1 VYALQQS
8 CHAARERVIYQ
19 RITFT
24 IFGVRQRRSTNLTE
38 ILKHTRSICS
48 TCGEIVPS
56 TYEVRDNEQVFYTR
70 RCPTHGVVDTDLGY
84 HAAYYR
90 KSFAVEKVMIARYG
104 DGGDTDIS
112 QGLSPFPLRKSA
124 GLAILEVTERCNLT
138 CPMCYAFSSPSERD
152 YSLEEIETRLDQ
164 LIAVEGK
171 GISLQISGGE
181 PSVRKDLDV
190 IAAMVKRKGFGQLEM
205 VSNGI
210 RLAREPEFA
219 QKLVDWGFTSVYLQ
233 FDSTRPE
240 DIVKLRAEDLWD
252 VRVKAI
258 AALERVHLP
267 STLAV
272 SLYDGLNTDQIQQIV
287 HFAWQHPD
295 TVCAIAFQAATP
307 FGRFQVD
314 NKVKQGEQ
322 KAPRKLRMP
331 EILKLI
337 EEQTGLSQ
345 DLFFPVGE
353 GSPLCN
359 TFSLLKYTKDG
370 YKPIAPNF
378 TLKEFMEVVGPRP
391 NMTLRMLTRGRAAIL
406 PQLVTNIGG
415 SLKLMKTLWPHI
427 GTDPSFWTSRKTL
440 TLFVKPF
447 MDESDIDMSRIE
459 RCCFH
464 NASPRGVMSFCALNA
479 KMRPAQPHAQESAFV
494 PLPTRRSRQHLVS

>member
-1 VYALQQS
+1 MA
-8 CHAARERVIYQ
+8 
-19 RITFT
+19 
-24 IFGVRQRRSTNLTE
+24 E
-38 ILKHTRSICS
+38 ILKETRSLCS
-48 TCGEIVPS
+48 TCGETIPAR
-56 TYEVRDNEQVFYTR
+56 YEVRDNEQVFFTR
-70 RCPTHGVVDTDLGY
+70 NCPTHGTVDTDLGY
-84 HAAYYR
+84 HANFYR
-90 KSFAVEKVMIARYG
+90 KSFDVEKLMIARYG
-104 DGGDTDIS
+104 DGGNTDIS
-112 QGLSPFPLRKSA
+112 RGLSPFPLRKPA

-138 CPMCYAFSSPSERD
+138 CPMCYAYSSPSERD
-152 YSLEEIETRLDQ
+152 YSLEEIEMRLDQ

-181 PSVRKDLDV
+181 PSVRKDLDK
-190 IAAMVKRKGFGQLEM
+190 IAALVKKKGFGQLEM

-210 RLAREPEFA
+210 RLAREPDFA
-219 QKLVDWGFTSVYLQ
+219 EKLVEWGFTSVYLQ

-240 DIVKLRAEDLWD
+240 DIQKLRGEDLWD

-258 AALERVHLP
+258 AALERVKLP

-272 SLYDGLNTDQIQQIV
+272 SLYDGLNSDQIRQVIN
-287 HFAWQHPD
+287 FAWEHPN

-307 FGRFQVD
+307 FGRFEVGKGSNGD
-314 NKVKQGEQ
+314 EHGSAEPP
-322 KAPRKLRMP
+322 APPRKLRMP

-337 EEQTGLSQ
+337 EEQAGVSQ

-378 TLKEFMEVVGPRP
+378 TLKDFMDVMGPRP
-391 NMTLRMLTRGRAAIL
+391 NMTLRMLTRGRAAVL
-406 PQLVTNIGG
+406 PQIVSNIGG

-479 KMRPAQPHAQESAFV
+479 KMRPAQPHAEEKAFI
-494 PLPTRRSRQHLVS
+494 PLPTRRPKQQ

>member
-1 VYALQQS
+1 
-8 CHAARERVIYQ
+8 
-19 RITFT
+19 
-24 IFGVRQRRSTNLTE
+24 LTE
-38 ILKHTRSICS
+38 TLKQTRSICS
-48 TCGEIVPS
+48 ICGEIVPAQ
-56 TYEVRDNEQVFYTR
+56 YEVRDNEQVFFTR
-70 RCPTHGVVDTDLGY
+70 NCPSHGVVDTDLGF

-90 KSFAVEKVMIARYG
+90 KSFNVEKIMIERYG

-112 QGLSPFPLRKSA
+112 KGLSPFPLRKPA

-138 CPMCYAFSSPSERD
+138 CPMCYAYSSPSERD

-181 PSVRKDLDV
+181 PSVRKDLDT
-190 IAAMVKRKGFGQLEM
+190 IAAMVKRKGFGHLEM

-219 QKLVDWGFTSVYLQ
+219 EKLVAWGFTSVYLQ
-233 FDSTRPE
+233 FDSTRPA
-240 DIVKLRAEDLWD
+240 DTFKLRGEDLWD
-252 VRVKAI
+252 VRVKAV
-258 AALERVHLP
+258 AALERVKLP

-272 SLYDGLNTDQIQQIV
+272 PLYDGLNTDQIQQVI

-307 FGRFQVD
+307 FGRFDV
-314 NKVKQGEQ
+314 NKNGQADEEQ
-322 KAPRKLRMP
+322 PSAPRKLRMP

-337 EEQTGLSQ
+337 EKQTGISE

-378 TLKEFMEVVGPRP
+378 SLKEFMDVMGPRP

-406 PQLVTNIGG
+406 PQIVTNIGG

-479 KMRPAQPHAQESAFV
+479 RMRPAQPHAEEKAFI
-494 PLPTRRSRQHLVS
+494 PLPTRRASPLYKNLATFVEDGM

>member
-1 VYALQQS
+1 
-8 CHAARERVIYQ
+8 
-19 RITFT
+19 
-24 IFGVRQRRSTNLTE
+24 
-38 ILKHTRSICS
+38 
-48 TCGEIVPS
+48 
-56 TYEVRDNEQVFYTR
+56 
-70 RCPTHGVVDTDLGY
+70 
-84 HAAYYR
+84 
-90 KSFAVEKVMIARYG
+90 
-104 DGGDTDIS
+104 
-112 QGLSPFPLRKSA
+112 
-124 GLAILEVTERCNLT
+124 
-138 CPMCYAFSSPSERD
+138 MCYAYSSPGERD

-164 LIAVEGK
+164 LISVEGK

-181 PSVRKDLDV
+181 PSVRKDLDK

-210 RLAREPEFA
+210 RLAREPDFA
-219 QKLVDWGFTSVYLQ
+219 EKLVEWGFTSVYLQ
-233 FDSTRPE
+233 FDSTRPQ
-240 DIVKLRAEDLWD
+240 DIIKLRGEDLWD
-252 VRVKAI
+252 VREKAT
-258 AALERVHLP
+258 AALERVKLP

-272 SLYDGLNTDQIQQIV
+272 SLYDGLNSDQIAQVI

-295 TVCAIAFQAATP
+295 TVCAIALQAATP
-307 FGRFQVD
+307 FGRFEVESTNGSNGHSEKRQ
-314 NKVKQGEQ
+314 
-322 KAPRKLRMP
+322 PRKLRMP

-337 EEQTGLSQ
+337 EEQTGFSE

-359 TFSLLKYTKDG
+359 TFTLLKYTKDG

-378 TLKEFMEVVGPRP
+378 TLQDFMEVMGPRP
-391 NMTLRMLTRGRAAIL
+391 NMTLRMLTRGRAAVL
-406 PQLVTNIGG
+406 PQIVSNIGG

-479 KMRPAQPHAQESAFV
+479 KMRPAQPHAHESAFV
-494 PLPTRRSRQHLVS
+494 PLPTRRAKQQQAVAH

>member
-1 VYALQQS
+1 LS
-8 CHAARERVIYQ
+8 
-19 RITFT
+19 
-24 IFGVRQRRSTNLTE
+24 E

-48 TCGEIVPS
+48 TCGEIVPA
-56 TYEVRDNEQVFYTR
+56 TYEVRDQEQVFFSR
-70 RCPTHGVVDTDLGY
+70 RCPTHGSVDTDLGY
-84 HAAYYR
+84 HAAFYR
-90 KSFAVEKVMIARYG
+90 KSFDVERMMIERYG
-104 DGGDTDIS
+104 DGGTTDIS
-112 QGLSPFPLRKSA
+112 RGLSPFPLRKLA

-138 CPMCYAFSSPSERD
+138 CPMCYAYSSPSERD

-164 LIAVEGK
+164 LIAIEGK

-181 PSVRKDLDV
+181 PSVRKDLDK
-190 IAAMVKRKGFGQLEM
+190 IAALVKGKGFGHLEM

-210 RLAREPEFA
+210 RLAREPDFA
-219 QKLVDWGFTSVYLQ
+219 EKLVQWGFTSVYLQ
-233 FDSTRPE
+233 FDSTRPQ
-240 DIVKLRAEDLWD
+240 DIEKLRGEDLWD

-258 AALERVHLP
+258 AALERVKLP
-267 STLAV
+267 STLAM
-272 SLYDGLNTDQIQQIV
+272 SLYDGLNTDQVQQVID
-287 HFAWQHPD
+287 FAWHHPG

-307 FGRFQVD
+307 FGRFEIKNEHAHASGNGD
-314 NKVKQGEQ
+314 AAPSN
-322 KAPRKLRMP
+322 PRKLRMP
-331 EILKLI
+331 EILQLI
-337 EEQTGLSQ
+337 EEQAGISQ
-345 DLFFPVGE
+345 ELFFPVGE

-359 TFSLLKYTKDG
+359 TFTLLKYTREG

-378 TLKEFMEVVGPRP
+378 TLKEFMEVMGPRP
-391 NMTLRMLTRGRAAIL
+391 NMTLRMLTRGRAAVL
-406 PQLVTNIGG
+406 PQIVTNIGG

-494 PLPTRRSRQHLVS
+494 PLPTRRVKERVAPGR

>member
-1 VYALQQS
+1 M
-8 CHAARERVIYQ
+8 
-19 RITFT
+19 
-24 IFGVRQRRSTNLTE
+24 TE
-38 ILKHTRSICS
+38 IMKQTRSICS
-48 TCGEIVPS
+48 ICGEIVPAS
-56 TYEVRDNEQVFYTR
+56 YEVREQEQVFFTR
-70 RCPTHGVVDTDLGY
+70 TCPTHGVVDTDLGY
-84 HAAYYR
+84 HADFYR
-90 KSFAVEKVMIARYG
+90 KSFQVEKLMIARYG
-104 DGGDTDIS
+104 DGGNTDIS
-112 QGLSPFPLRKSA
+112 QGLSPFPLRKPA
-124 GLAILEVTERCNLT
+124 GLAIIEVTERCNLT
-138 CPMCYAFSSPSERD
+138 CPMCYAYSSPSERD
-152 YSLEEIETRLDQ
+152 YSLEEIEMRLDQ

-181 PSVRKDLDV
+181 PSVRKDLDQ

-219 QKLVDWGFTSVYLQ
+219 QKLVEWGFTSVYLQ

-240 DIVKLRAEDLWD
+240 DIVKLRNEDLWD

-258 AALERVHLP
+258 AALERAHLP

-272 SLYDGLNTDQIQQIV
+272 SLYDGLNTDQIQQVI

-314 NKVKQGEQ
+314 NTDGAEGEQ
-322 KAPRKLRMP
+322 KPLRKLRMP

-337 EEQTGLSQ
+337 EEQAGVSQ

-359 TFSLLKYTKDG
+359 TFSLLKHTKDG

-494 PLPTRRSRQHLVS
+494 PLPTRRAKQVQPVNG

>member
-1 VYALQQS
+1 MAK
-8 CHAARERVIYQ
+8 
-19 RITFT
+19 
-24 IFGVRQRRSTNLTE
+24 

-48 TCGEIVPS
+48 TCGEIVPA
-56 TYEVRDNEQVFYTR
+56 TYEVRDNEQVFFSR
-70 RCPTHGVVDTDLGY
+70 NCPAHGVVDTDLGF

-90 KSFAVEKVMIARYG
+90 KSFQVEQLMLERYG
-104 DGGDTDIS
+104 DGGETDLS
-112 QGLSPFPLRKSA
+112 QGLSPFPLRKPA

-138 CPMCYAFSSPSERD
+138 CPMCYAYSSPAERD

-181 PSVRKDLDV
+181 PSVRKDLDT

-210 RLAREPEFA
+210 RLAREPDFA
-219 QKLVDWGFTSVYLQ
+219 EKLVAWGFTSVYLQ
-233 FDSTRPE
+233 FDSTRPA
-240 DIVKLRAEDLWD
+240 DIIKLRGEDLWD
-252 VRVKAI
+252 VREKAI
-258 AALERVHLP
+258 AALERVKLP

-272 SLYDGLNTDQIQQIV
+272 ALYDGLNSDQVQQVID
-287 HFAWQHPD
+287 FAWQHPA

-307 FGRFQVD
+307 FGRFEVNNED
-314 NKVKQGEQ
+314 SSPNVHNNGHTSTEEPRL
-322 KAPRKLRMP
+322 PRKLRMP

-337 EEQTGLSQ
+337 EDQAGVPQ

-359 TFSLLKYTKDG
+359 SFTLLKYTRDG

-378 TLKEFMEVVGPRP
+378 TLQEFMEVMGPRP

-406 PQLVTNIGG
+406 PQIVSNIGG

-479 KMRPAQPHAQESAFV
+479 RMRPAQPHASESAFV
-494 PLPTRRSRQHLVS
+494 PLPTRRSKQQAVPAR

>member
-1 VYALQQS
+1 M
-8 CHAARERVIYQ
+8 
-19 RITFT
+19 
-24 IFGVRQRRSTNLTE
+24 TE
-38 ILKHTRSICS
+38 IMKQTRSICS
-48 TCGEIVPS
+48 ICGEIVPAS
-56 TYEVRDNEQVFYTR
+56 YEVREHEQVFFTR
-70 RCPTHGVVDTDLGY
+70 TCPTHGVVDTDLGY
-84 HAAYYR
+84 HADFYR
-90 KSFAVEKVMIARYG
+90 KSFEVEKLMIARYG
-104 DGGDTDIS
+104 DGGNTDIS
-112 QGLSPFPLRKSA
+112 QGLSPFPLRKPA
-124 GLAILEVTERCNLT
+124 GLAIIEVTERCNLT
-138 CPMCYAFSSPSERD
+138 CPMCYAYSSPSERD
-152 YSLEEIETRLDQ
+152 YSLEEIEMRLDQ

-181 PSVRKDLDV
+181 PSVRKDLDQ

-219 QKLVDWGFTSVYLQ
+219 QKLVEWGFTSVYLQ

-240 DIVKLRAEDLWD
+240 DIVKLRNEDLWD

-258 AALERVHLP
+258 AALERAHLP

-272 SLYDGLNTDQIQQIV
+272 SLYDGLNTDQIQQVI

-307 FGRFQVD
+307 FGRFEVD
-314 NKVKQGEQ
+314 NQDGEEGEQ
-322 KAPRKLRMP
+322 KPLRKLRMP

-337 EEQTGLSQ
+337 EEQAGVSQ

-359 TFSLLKYTKDG
+359 TFSLLKHTKDG

-494 PLPTRRSRQHLVS
+494 PLPTRRVKQVQSVNS

>member
-1 VYALQQS
+1 MA
-8 CHAARERVIYQ
+8 
-19 RITFT
+19 
-24 IFGVRQRRSTNLTE
+24 E
-38 ILKHTRSICS
+38 ILKQTRSICS
-48 TCGEIVPS
+48 ACGEIVPAM
-56 TYEVRDNEQVFYTR
+56 YEVRENEQVFFTR
-70 RCPTHGVVDTDLGY
+70 TCPTHGVVDTDLGY

-90 KSFAVEKVMIARYG
+90 KSFNVEKLMIERYG

-112 QGLSPFPLRKSA
+112 KGLSPFPLRKPA

-138 CPMCYAFSSPSERD
+138 CPMCYAYSSPSERD
-152 YSLEEIETRLDQ
+152 YSLEEIEMRLDQ

-181 PSVRKDLDV
+181 PSVRKDLDK

-210 RLAREPEFA
+210 RLAREPDFA
-219 QKLVDWGFTSVYLQ
+219 EKMVEWGFTSVYLQ

-240 DIVKLRAEDLWD
+240 DIIKLRGEDLWD

-258 AALERVHLP
+258 AALERVKLP

-272 SLYDGLNTDQIQQIV
+272 SLYDGLNSDQIQQVI
-287 HFAWQHPD
+287 HFAWQHPG

-307 FGRFQVD
+307 FGRFE
-314 NKVKQGEQ
+314 VKNDGNSASNGNGNGHSTTEEPR
-322 KAPRKLRMP
+322 APRKLRMP

-337 EEQTGLSQ
+337 EEQTGVPE

-359 TFSLLKYTKDG
+359 TFTLLKYTKEG

-378 TLKEFMEVVGPRP
+378 TLKEFMDVMGPRP
-391 NMTLRMLTRGRAAIL
+391 NMTLRMLTRGRSAVL
-406 PQLVTNIGG
+406 PQIVSNIGG

-479 KMRPAQPHAQESAFV
+479 KMRPAQPHANESAFV
-494 PLPTRRSRQHLVS
+494 PLPTRRSKQQVVPAH

>member
-1 VYALQQS
+1 MA
-8 CHAARERVIYQ
+8 
-19 RITFT
+19 
-24 IFGVRQRRSTNLTE
+24 E
-38 ILKHTRSICS
+38 ILKETRSLCS
-48 TCGEIVPS
+48 TCGETIPAR
-56 TYEVRDNEQVFYTR
+56 YEVRDNEQVFFTR
-70 RCPTHGVVDTDLGY
+70 HCPTHGTVNTDLGY
-84 HAAYYR
+84 HANFYR
-90 KSFAVEKVMIARYG
+90 KSFEVEKLMIARYG
-104 DGGDTDIS
+104 DGGNTDIS
-112 QGLSPFPLRKSA
+112 RGLSPFPLRKPA

-138 CPMCYAFSSPSERD
+138 CPMCYAYSSPSERD
-152 YSLEEIETRLDQ
+152 YSLEEIEMRLDQ

-181 PSVRKDLDV
+181 PSVRKDLDK
-190 IAAMVKRKGFGQLEM
+190 IAALVKKKGFGQLEM

-210 RLAREPEFA
+210 RLAREPDFA
-219 QKLVDWGFTSVYLQ
+219 EKLVEWGFTSVYLQ

-240 DIVKLRAEDLWD
+240 DIQKLRGEDLWD

-258 AALERVHLP
+258 AALERVKLP

-272 SLYDGLNTDQIQQIV
+272 SLYDGLNSDQIQQVIN
-287 HFAWQHPD
+287 FAWEHPN

-307 FGRFQVD
+307 FGRFEVGKNGND
-314 NKVKQGEQ
+314 NGNGSGEPP
-322 KAPRKLRMP
+322 APPRKLRMP

-337 EEQTGLSQ
+337 EEQAGVPQ

-378 TLKEFMEVVGPRP
+378 TLKDFMDVMGPRP
-391 NMTLRMLTRGRAAIL
+391 NMTLRMLTRGRAAVL
-406 PQLVTNIGG
+406 PQIVSNIGG

-479 KMRPAQPHAQESAFV
+479 KMRPAQPHAEEKAFI
-494 PLPTRRSRQHLVS
+494 PLPTRRPKQQEVATH

>member
-1 VYALQQS
+1 M
-8 CHAARERVIYQ
+8 
-19 RITFT
+19 
-24 IFGVRQRRSTNLTE
+24 TE
-38 ILKHTRSICS
+38 ILKQTRSICS
-48 TCGEIVPS
+48 TCGEIVPA
-56 TYEVRDNEQVFYTR
+56 TYEVRDNQQVFFTR
-70 RCPTHGVVDTDLGY
+70 ACPSHGIADTNLGY
-84 HAAYYR
+84 HAAFYR
-90 KSFAVEKVMIARYG
+90 KSFEVEKIMIQRYG

-112 QGLSPFPLRKSA
+112 KGLSPFPLRKPA

-138 CPMCYAFSSPSERD
+138 CPMCYAYSSPSERD
-152 YSLEEIETRLDQ
+152 YSLEEIEMRLDQ

-181 PSVRKDLDV
+181 PSVRKDLDK
-190 IAAMVKRKGFGQLEM
+190 IAAMVKSKGFGHLEI

-219 QKLVDWGFTSVYLQ
+219 EKLVSWGFTSVYLQ
-233 FDSTRPE
+233 FDSTRPA
-240 DIVKLRAEDLWD
+240 DIIKLRAEDLWD

-258 AALERVHLP
+258 AALERVKLP

-272 SLYDGLNTDQIQQIV
+272 SLYDGLNTDQVQQVID
-287 HFAWQHPD
+287 FAWQHPD

-307 FGRFQVD
+307 FGRFEVNNDHHERNVGTQFIAPTA
-314 NKVKQGEQ
+314 QPA
-322 KAPRKLRMP
+322 APRKLRMP
-331 EILKLI
+331 EILQLI
-337 EEQTGLSQ
+337 EQQTGVSQ

-359 TFSLLKYTKDG
+359 TFTLLKYTREG

-378 TLKEFMEVVGPRP
+378 TLKEFMEVIGPRP
-391 NMTLRMLTRGRAAIL
+391 NMTLRMLTRGRAAVL
-406 PQLVTNIGG
+406 PQIVTNLGG

-447 MDESDIDMSRIE
+447 MDESDIDMSRVE

-479 KMRPAQPHAQESAFV
+479 KMRPAQPHADEKAFI
-494 PLPTRRSRQHLVS
+494 PLPTRRPKQQTAATN

>member
-1 VYALQQS
+1 LP
-8 CHAARERVIYQ
+8 
-19 RITFT
+19 
-24 IFGVRQRRSTNLTE
+24 E
-38 ILKHTRSICS
+38 ILKNTRSICS
-48 TCGEIVPS
+48 TCGEIVPA
-56 TYEVRDNEQVFYTR
+56 TYEVREHEQVFFSR
-70 RCPTHGVVDTDLGY
+70 NCPTHGVVDTDLGF
-84 HAAYYR
+84 HAAFYR
-90 KSFAVEKVMIARYG
+90 KSFDVERVMIARYG
-104 DGGDTDIS
+104 DGDDTDIS
-112 QGLSPFPLRKSA
+112 RGLSPFPLRKPA

-138 CPMCYAFSSPSERD
+138 CPMCYAYSSPSERD
-152 YSLEEIETRLDQ
+152 YTLEEIEMRLDQ
-164 LIAVEGK
+164 LIAIEGK

-181 PSVRKDLDV
+181 PSVRRDLDV

-210 RLAREPEFA
+210 RLAREPDFA
-219 QKLVDWGFTSVYLQ
+219 EKLVKWGFTSVYLQ
-233 FDSTRPE
+233 FDSTRPA
-240 DIVKLRAEDLWD
+240 DIEKLRGEDLWD

-258 AALERVHLP
+258 AALERIKLP

-272 SLYDGLNTDQIQQIV
+272 SLYDGLNTDQIQQV
-287 HFAWQHPD
+287 VRFAWQHPD

-307 FGRFQVD
+307 FGRFEVNNRNEDTSD
-314 NKVKQGEQ
+314 NDHTDGETR
-322 KAPRKLRMP
+322 APRKLRMP
-331 EILKLI
+331 DILKLI
-337 EEQTGLSQ
+337 EEQTGVSQ

-359 TFSLLKYTKDG
+359 TFTLLKYTKEG

-378 TLKEFMEVVGPRP
+378 TLREFMEVMGPRP

-406 PQLVTNIGG
+406 PQIVTNIGG

-479 KMRPAQPHAQESAFV
+479 KMRPSQPRAHESAFV
-494 PLPTRRSRQHLVS
+494 PLPARRVKETV

>member
-1 VYALQQS
+1 
-8 CHAARERVIYQ
+8 
-19 RITFT
+19 
-24 IFGVRQRRSTNLTE
+24 
-38 ILKHTRSICS
+38 
-48 TCGEIVPS
+48 
-56 TYEVRDNEQVFYTR
+56 
-70 RCPTHGVVDTDLGY
+70 VDTDLGY

-90 KSFAVEKVMIARYG
+90 KSFNVEKLMIERYG
-104 DGGDTDIS
+104 DGGSTDIS
-112 QGLSPFPLRKSA
+112 KGLSPFHLRKPA

-138 CPMCYAFSSPSERD
+138 CPMCYAYSSPSERD

-181 PSVRKDLDV
+181 PSVRKDLDK
-190 IAAMVKRKGFGQLEM
+190 IAAMVKQKGFGQLEM

-210 RLAREPEFA
+210 RLAREPDFA
-219 QKLVDWGFTSVYLQ
+219 EKLVAWGFTSVYLQ
-233 FDSTRPE
+233 FDSTRPA
-240 DIVKLRAEDLWD
+240 DILKLRGEELWD
-252 VRVKAI
+252 VRVKAT
-258 AALERVHLP
+258 AALERVKLP

-272 SLYDGLNTDQIQQIV
+272 SLYDGLNSDQIQQVID
-287 HFAWQHPD
+287 FAWQHPG

-307 FGRFQVD
+307 FGRFEVNNGSNGD
-314 NKVKQGEQ
+314 GHP
-322 KAPRKLRMP
+322 APRKLRMP
-331 EILKLI
+331 EILQLI
-337 EEQTGLSQ
+337 EEQTGISQ

-359 TFSLLKYTKDG
+359 TFTLLKYTREG
-370 YKPIAPNF
+370 YKAIAPNF
-378 TLKEFMEVVGPRP
+378 TLQEFMEVMGPRP
-391 NMTLRMLTRGRAAIL
+391 NMTLRMLTRGRAAVL
-406 PQLVTNIGG
+406 PQIVSNIGG

-479 KMRPAQPHAQESAFV
+479 RMRPAQPHASESAFV
-494 PLPTRRSRQHLVS
+494 PLPTRRSKQQVV

>member
-1 VYALQQS
+1 
-8 CHAARERVIYQ
+8 
-19 RITFT
+19 
-24 IFGVRQRRSTNLTE
+24 LTE
-38 ILKHTRSICS
+38 ILKQTRSICS
-48 TCGEIVPS
+48 ACGEIVPAN
-56 TYEVRDNEQVFYTR
+56 YEVRDNEQVFFSRT
-70 RCPTHGVVDTDLGY
+70 CPMHGVVDTDLGY

-90 KSFAVEKVMIARYG
+90 KSFNVEKLMIERYG
-104 DGGDTDIS
+104 DGGNTDIS
-112 QGLSPFPLRKSA
+112 KGLSPFPLRKPA

-138 CPMCYAFSSPSERD
+138 CPMCYAYSSPSERD

-181 PSVRKDLDV
+181 PSVRKDLDK
-190 IAAMVKRKGFGQLEM
+190 IAAMVKQKGFGQLEM

-210 RLAREPEFA
+210 RLAREPDFA
-219 QKLVDWGFTSVYLQ
+219 EKLVAWGFTSVYLQ
-233 FDSTRPE
+233 FDSTRPA
-240 DIVKLRAEDLWD
+240 DILKLRGEELWD
-252 VRVKAI
+252 VRVKAT
-258 AALERVHLP
+258 AALERVKLP

-272 SLYDGLNTDQIQQIV
+272 SLYDGLNSDQIQQVID
-287 HFAWQHPD
+287 FAWQHPG

-307 FGRFQVD
+307 FGRFEVNNGSNGD
-314 NKVKQGEQ
+314 GHP
-322 KAPRKLRMP
+322 APRKLRMP
-331 EILKLI
+331 EILQLI
-337 EEQTGLSQ
+337 EEQTGISQ

-359 TFSLLKYTKDG
+359 TFTLLKYTREG

-378 TLKEFMEVVGPRP
+378 TLQEFMEVMGPHP
-391 NMTLRMLTRGRAAIL
+391 NMTLRMLTRGRAAVL
-406 PQLVTNIGG
+406 PQIVSNIGG

-479 KMRPAQPHAQESAFV
+479 RMRPAQPHASESAFV
-494 PLPTRRSRQHLVS
+494 PLPTRRSKQQVV

>member
-1 VYALQQS
+1 LP
-8 CHAARERVIYQ
+8 
-19 RITFT
+19 
-24 IFGVRQRRSTNLTE
+24 E

-48 TCGEIVPS
+48 TCGDIVPA
-56 TYEVRDNEQVFYTR
+56 TYEVRDNEQVFFSR
-70 RCPTHGVVDTDLGY
+70 RCPTHGAVDTDLGY
-84 HAAYYR
+84 YAAFYR
-90 KSFAVEKVMIARYG
+90 KSFDVEKLMIARYG
-104 DGGDTDIS
+104 DGGETDIS
-112 QGLSPFPLRKSA
+112 QGLSPFPLRKPA

-138 CPMCYAFSSPSERD
+138 CPMCYAYSSPSERD
-152 YSLEEIETRLDQ
+152 YTLEEIEMRLDQ
-164 LIAVEGK
+164 LIAIEGK
-171 GISLQISGGE
+171 GISLQLSGGE

-210 RLAREPEFA
+210 RLAREPDFA
-219 QKLVDWGFTSVYLQ
+219 EKLVTWGFTSVYLQ
-233 FDSTRPE
+233 FDSTRPQ
-240 DIVKLRAEDLWD
+240 DIEKLRGEDLWD

-258 AALERVHLP
+258 AALERVKLP

-272 SLYDGLNTDQIQQIV
+272 SLYDGLNSDQIQQVV

-307 FGRFQVD
+307 FGRFEVD
-314 NKVKQGEQ
+314 NGNGGAGDNTQASGETR
-322 KAPRKLRMP
+322 APRKLRMP

-337 EEQTGLSQ
+337 EEQTGVSQ

-359 TFSLLKYTKDG
+359 TFTLLKYTKEG

-378 TLKEFMEVVGPRP
+378 TLKEFMDVMGPRP
-391 NMTLRMLTRGRAAIL
+391 NMTLRMLTRGRAAVL
-406 PQLVTNIGG
+406 PQIVTNVGG
-415 SLKLMKTLWPHI
+415 SLKLLKTLWPHI

-447 MDESDIDMSRIE
+447 MDESDIDMSRVE

-479 KMRPAQPHAQESAFV
+479 KMRPAQPHASESAFV
-494 PLPTRRSRQHLVS
+494 PLPTRRIKESIVQAE

>member
-1 VYALQQS
+1 M
-8 CHAARERVIYQ
+8 
-19 RITFT
+19 F
-24 IFGVRQRRSTNLTE
+24 E
-38 ILKHTRSICS
+38 ILKQTRSICS
-48 TCGEIVPS
+48 VCGEIVPAA
-56 TYEVRDNEQVFYTR
+56 YEVRTNEQVFFTR
-70 RCPTHGVVDTDLGY
+70 TCPMHGVVDTDLGD
-84 HAAYYR
+84 HAAFYR
-90 KSFAVEKVMIARYG
+90 KSFQVEKVMIARYG

-112 QGLSPFPLRKSA
+112 QGLSPFPLRKPA
-124 GLAILEVTERCNLT
+124 GLAIIEVTERCNLT
-138 CPMCYAFSSPSERD
+138 CPMCYAYSSPSERD
-152 YSLEEIETRLDQ
+152 YSLEEIEMRLDQ

-210 RLAREPEFA
+210 RLAREPGFA
-219 QKLVDWGFTSVYLQ
+219 QKLVEWGFTSVYLQ

-240 DIVKLRAEDLWD
+240 DIIKLRNEDLWD

-258 AALERVHLP
+258 AALERAHLP

-272 SLYDGLNTDQIQQIV
+272 SLYDGLNTDQIQQVI

-314 NKVKQGEQ
+314 NSNGAEVEQ
-322 KAPRKLRMP
+322 KPLRKLRMP

-337 EEQTGLSQ
+337 EEQAGVSQ

-359 TFSLLKYTKDG
+359 TFSLLKHTKDG

-494 PLPTRRSRQHLVS
+494 PLPTRRTKQPVTN

>member
-1 VYALQQS
+1 
-8 CHAARERVIYQ
+8 
-19 RITFT
+19 
-24 IFGVRQRRSTNLTE
+24 LTE
-38 ILKHTRSICS
+38 FLKRTRSICS
-48 TCGEIVPS
+48 SCGEIVPAS
-56 TYEVRDNEQVFYTR
+56 YEVREDDQVVFSRT
-70 RCPTHGVVDTDLGY
+70 CPTHGGLDTDLGR
-84 HAAYYR
+84 HAAFYR
-90 KSFAVEKVMIARYG
+90 KSFAVERLMLARYG
-104 DGGDTDIS
+104 DGGDTDLS
-112 QGLSPFPLRKSA
+112 HGLSPFPLRKPA

-152 YSLEEIETRLDQ
+152 YSLDEIELRLDQ

-181 PSVRKDLDV
+181 PSVRKDLDK
-190 IAAMVKRKGFGQLEM
+190 IAALVKQKGFAQLEM

-210 RLAREPEFA
+210 RLAREPDFA
-219 QKLVDWGFTSVYLQ
+219 EKLVSWGFTSVYLQ

-240 DIVKLRAEDLWD
+240 DIIKLRGEDLWD

-258 AALERVHLP
+258 EALERVHLP

-272 SLYDGLNTDQIQQIV
+272 ALYDGLNTDQIQQAV
-287 HFAWQHPD
+287 DFAWQHPD

-307 FGRFQVD
+307 FGRFEVNTKDGAQETDQPVW
-314 NKVKQGEQ
+314 Q
-322 KAPRKLRMP
+322 PRKLRMP
-331 EILKLI
+331 EILSLI
-337 EEQTGLSQ
+337 EEQTGVSQ

-359 TFSLLKYTKDG
+359 TFTLLKHTKDG

-378 TLKEFMEVVGPRP
+378 TLQEFMDVIGPKP
-391 NMTLRMLTRGRAAIL
+391 NMTLRMLTRGRSAVL

-415 SLKLMKTLWPHI
+415 SLKLIKTLWPHI

-464 NASPRGVMSFCALNA
+464 NASPRGVMSFCALNV

-494 PLPTRRSRQHLVS
+494 PLPTRKKKVAAEPMA

>member
-1 VYALQQS
+1 MF
-8 CHAARERVIYQ
+8 ERIYESS
-19 RITFT
+19 IT
-24 IFGVRQRRSTNLTE
+24 LTE
-38 ILKHTRSICS
+38 ILKETRSICS
-48 TCGEIVPS
+48 VCGEIVPA
-56 TYEVRDNEQVFYTR
+56 TYEVRENEQVFFSR
-70 RCPTHGVVDTDLGY
+70 SCPAHGVVDTDLGY

-90 KSFAVEKVMIARYG
+90 KSFDIEKIMVERYG
-104 DGGDTDIS
+104 DGGNTDIS
-112 QGLSPFPLRKSA
+112 KGLSPFPLRKPA

-138 CPMCYAFSSPSERD
+138 CPMCYAYSSPAERD

-181 PSVRKDLDV
+181 PSVRKDLEK

-210 RLAREPEFA
+210 RLAREPDFA
-219 QKLVDWGFTSVYLQ
+219 EKLVEWGFTSVYLQ
-233 FDSTRPE
+233 FDSTCPD
-240 DIVKLRAEDLWD
+240 DIFKLRGEDLWA

-258 AALERVHLP
+258 AALERVKLP

-272 SLYDGLNTDQIQQIV
+272 PLYDGLNSDQIQQVV
-287 HFAWQHPD
+287 HFAWEHPG

-307 FGRFQVD
+307 FGRFEVNHHGAETNGPGQT
-314 NKVKQGEQ
+314 EQ
-322 KAPRKLRMP
+322 SKAPRKLRMP

-337 EEQTGLSQ
+337 EEQTGVSE

-378 TLKEFMEVVGPRP
+378 TLKEFMEVMGPRP
-391 NMTLRMLTRGRAAIL
+391 NMTLRMLTRGRAAVL
-406 PQLVTNIGG
+406 PQIVSNIGG

-427 GTDPSFWTSRKTL
+427 GTDPLFWTSRKTL

-479 KMRPAQPHAQESAFV
+479 KVRPAQPHADEKAFI
-494 PLPTRRSRQHLVS
+494 PLARRRTARVRQ

>member
-1 VYALQQS
+1 MA
-8 CHAARERVIYQ
+8 
-19 RITFT
+19 
-24 IFGVRQRRSTNLTE
+24 E
-38 ILKHTRSICS
+38 ILKQTRSICS
-48 TCGEIVPS
+48 TCGEIVPA
-56 TYEVRDNEQVFYTR
+56 TYEVRDNEQVFFSR
-70 RCPTHGVVDTDLGY
+70 RCPTHGVVDTDLWY
-84 HAAYYR
+84 HAAFYR
-90 KSFAVEKVMIARYG
+90 KSFDVEKIMIARYG

-112 QGLSPFPLRKSA
+112 QGLSPFPLRKPA

-138 CPMCYAFSSPSERD
+138 CPMCYAYSSPSERD
-152 YSLEEIETRLDQ
+152 YTLEEIETRLDQ
-164 LIAVEGK
+164 LIAIEGK

-190 IAAMVKRKGFGQLEM
+190 IAATVKRKGFGQLEM

-210 RLAREPEFA
+210 RLAREPDFA
-219 QKLVDWGFTSVYLQ
+219 EKLVKWGFTSVYLQ
-233 FDSTRPE
+233 FDSTRPQ
-240 DIVKLRAEDLWD
+240 DIEKLRGEDLWE

-258 AALERVHLP
+258 AALERVKLP

-272 SLYDGLNTDQIQQIV
+272 SLYDGLNSDQIQQVV

-307 FGRFQVD
+307 FGRFEVNNG
-314 NKVKQGEQ
+314 NKHANGNGHAAQETR
-322 KAPRKLRMP
+322 APRKLRMP
-331 EILKLI
+331 DILKLI
-337 EEQTGLSQ
+337 EEQTGVSQ

-359 TFSLLKYTKDG
+359 TFTLLKYTKEG

-378 TLKEFMEVVGPRP
+378 TLKEFMDVMGPRP

-406 PQLVTNIGG
+406 PQIVSNIGG

-447 MDESDIDMSRIE
+447 MDESDIDMSRVE

-479 KMRPAQPHAQESAFV
+479 KMRPAQPHASESAFV
-494 PLPTRRSRQHLVS
+494 PLPTRRVKEQSAAAR

>member
-1 VYALQQS
+1 MA
-8 CHAARERVIYQ
+8 
-19 RITFT
+19 
-24 IFGVRQRRSTNLTE
+24 E

-48 TCGEIVPS
+48 TCGEIVPA
-56 TYEVRDNEQVFYTR
+56 TYEVRENEQVFYTR
-70 RCPTHGVVDTDLGY
+70 RCPAHGVVDTDLGY
-84 HAAYYR
+84 HAAFYR
-90 KSFAVEKVMIARYG
+90 KSFDVEKVMIARYG

-112 QGLSPFPLRKSA
+112 QGLSPFPLRKPA

-152 YSLEEIETRLDQ
+152 YTLEEIETRLDQ
-164 LIAVEGK
+164 LIAIEGK

-210 RLAREPEFA
+210 RLAREPDFA
-219 QKLVDWGFTSVYLQ
+219 EKLVKWGFTSVYLQ

-240 DIVKLRAEDLWD
+240 DIQKLRGEDLWD

-258 AALERVHLP
+258 AALERVKLP

-272 SLYDGLNTDQIQQIV
+272 SLYDGLNSDQIQQVV

-307 FGRFQVD
+307 FGRFEVNNGDEHATSNGHATQ
-314 NKVKQGEQ
+314 ETR
-322 KAPRKLRMP
+322 APRKLRMP

-337 EEQTGLSQ
+337 EEQTGVSQ

-359 TFSLLKYTKDG
+359 TFSLLKYTKEG

-378 TLKEFMEVVGPRP
+378 TLKEFMDVMGPRP
-391 NMTLRMLTRGRAAIL
+391 NMTLRMLTRGRAAML
-406 PQLVTNIGG
+406 PQIVSNIGG

-479 KMRPAQPHAQESAFV
+479 RMRPAQPHASESAFV
-494 PLPTRRSRQHLVS
+494 PLPTRRVKEQATTAQ

>member
-1 VYALQQS
+1 LV
-8 CHAARERVIYQ
+8 
-19 RITFT
+19 
-24 IFGVRQRRSTNLTE
+24 E
-38 ILKHTRSICS
+38 ILKQTRSICS
-48 TCGEIVPS
+48 SCGEIIPA
-56 TYEVRDNEQVFYTR
+56 TYEVRENEQVFFTR
-70 RCPTHGVVDTDLGY
+70 ACPTHGVVDTDLGY

-90 KSFAVEKVMIARYG
+90 KSFTVEKLMLERYG
-104 DGGDTDIS
+104 DGGNTDIS
-112 QGLSPFPLRKSA
+112 RGLSPFPLRKPA

-138 CPMCYAFSSPSERD
+138 CPMCYAYSSPSERD
-152 YSLEEIETRLDQ
+152 YPLEEIETRLDQ

-181 PSVRKDLDV
+181 PSVRKDLDK
-190 IAAMVKRKGFGQLEM
+190 IAAMVKRKGFAQLEM

-210 RLAREPEFA
+210 RLAREPDFA
-219 QKLVDWGFTSVYLQ
+219 DKLVEWGFTSVYLQ

-240 DIVKLRAEDLWD
+240 DIVKLRGEDLWN
-252 VRVKAI
+252 VREKAV
-258 AALERVHLP
+258 AALERVKLP

-272 SLYDGLNTDQIQQIV
+272 SLYDGLNTDQVQQVI

-307 FGRFQVD
+307 FGRFEVNNEGNALND
-314 NKVKQGEQ
+314 NNNRHSSTEKPRT
-322 KAPRKLRMP
+322 PRKLRMP

-337 EEQTGLSQ
+337 EEQTGVPG

-359 TFSLLKYTKDG
+359 TFTLLKHTKEG

-378 TLKEFMEVVGPRP
+378 TLKEFMEVMGPRP
-391 NMTLRMLTRGRAAIL
+391 NMTLRMLTRGRAAVL
-406 PQLVTNIGG
+406 PQIVTNIGG

-427 GTDPSFWTSRKTL
+427 GSDPSFWISRKTL

-479 KMRPAQPHAQESAFV
+479 KMRPAQPHANESAFV
-494 PLPTRRSRQHLVS
+494 PIPTRRTKQQVVPVH

>member
-1 VYALQQS
+1 MA
-8 CHAARERVIYQ
+8 E
-19 RITFT
+19 T
-24 IFGVRQRRSTNLTE
+24 
-38 ILKHTRSICS
+38 LKQTHSICS
-48 TCGEIVPS
+48 TCGEIIPA
-56 TYEVRDNEQVFYTR
+56 TYEVRKDEQVFFTR
-70 RCPTHGVVDTDLGY
+70 SCPTHGVIDTDLGY

-90 KSFAVEKVMIARYG
+90 KSFDVEKLMLERYG
-104 DGGDTDIS
+104 DGGDTDLS
-112 QGLSPFPLRKSA
+112 KGLSPFPLRKPA

-138 CPMCYAFSSPSERD
+138 CPMCYAYSSPSERD
-152 YSLEEIETRLDQ
+152 YSLEEIEMRLDQ

-181 PSVRKDLDV
+181 PSIRKDLDT
-190 IAAMVKRKGFGQLEM
+190 IAAMVKRKGFAQLEM

-210 RLAREPEFA
+210 RLAREPDFA
-219 QKLVDWGFTSVYLQ
+219 EKLVKWGFTSVYLQ

-240 DIVKLRAEDLWD
+240 DIITLRGEDLWN
-252 VRVKAI
+252 VREKAV
-258 AALERVHLP
+258 AALESVKLP

-272 SLYDGLNTDQIQQIV
+272 SLYDGLNTDQIQQVI

-307 FGRFQVD
+307 FGRFEVNKED
-314 NKVKQGEQ
+314 NTLNGNSNGHSPTEKPR
-322 KAPRKLRMP
+322 APRKLRMP

-337 EEQTGLSQ
+337 EEQTGVPE

-359 TFSLLKYTKDG
+359 TFTLLKYTKEG

-378 TLKEFMEVVGPRP
+378 TLKEFMEIVGPRP

-406 PQLVTNIGG
+406 PQIVTNIGG

-427 GTDPSFWTSRKTL
+427 GSDPSFWTSRKTL

-479 KMRPAQPHAQESAFV
+479 KIRPAQPHASESAFV
-494 PLPTRRSRQHLVS
+494 PLPTRRTKKQEIPAH

>member
-1 VYALQQS
+1 M
-8 CHAARERVIYQ
+8 
-19 RITFT
+19 
-24 IFGVRQRRSTNLTE
+24 TE
-38 ILKHTRSICS
+38 TLKQTRSICS
-48 TCGEIVPS
+48 VCGEIVPAQ
-56 TYEVRDNEQVFYTR
+56 YEVRDNEQVFFTR
-70 RCPTHGVVDTDLGY
+70 SCPSHGTVDTDLGF

-90 KSFAVEKVMIARYG
+90 KSFNIEKIMIERYG
-104 DGGDTDIS
+104 DGGNTDIS
-112 QGLSPFPLRKSA
+112 KGLSPFPLRKPA

-152 YSLEEIETRLDQ
+152 YSLEEIEMRLDQ

-181 PSVRKDLDV
+181 PSIRKDLDK

-219 QKLVDWGFTSVYLQ
+219 EKLLEWGFTSVYLQ

-240 DIVKLRAEDLWD
+240 DIFKLRGEDLWD

-258 AALERVHLP
+258 AALERVKLP

-272 SLYDGLNTDQIQQIV
+272 PLYDGLNSDQIQQVV

-307 FGRFQVD
+307 FGRFEI
-314 NKVKQGEQ
+314 NKDGQ
-322 KAPRKLRMP
+322 ADSTPLTPHKLRMP

-337 EEQTGLSQ
+337 EEQTGISE

-359 TFSLLKYTKDG
+359 AFSLLKYTTDG

-378 TLKEFMEVVGPRP
+378 SLKEFMDVMGPRP

-406 PQLVTNIGG
+406 PQIVSNIGG

-479 KMRPAQPHAQESAFV
+479 KMRPAQPHAAESAFI
-494 PLPTRRSRQHLVS
+494 PLSTRRARPQTITTPEVVVS

>member
-1 VYALQQS
+1 LA
-8 CHAARERVIYQ
+8 
-19 RITFT
+19 
-24 IFGVRQRRSTNLTE
+24 E
-38 ILKHTRSICS
+38 ILKQTRSICS
-48 TCGEIVPS
+48 ACSEIVPA
-56 TYEVRDNEQVFYTR
+56 TYEVRDHEQVFFIRT
-70 RCPTHGVVDTDLGY
+70 CPKHGVVETDLGY

-90 KSFAVEKVMIARYG
+90 KSFDVEKIMIERYG
-104 DGGDTDIS
+104 DGGNTDIS
-112 QGLSPFPLRKSA
+112 KGLSPFPLRKPA

-138 CPMCYAFSSPSERD
+138 CPMCYAYSSPSERD

-181 PSVRKDLDV
+181 PSVRKDLDK
-190 IAAMVKRKGFGQLEM
+190 IASMVKRKGFGQLEM

-210 RLAREPEFA
+210 RLAREPDFA
-219 QKLVDWGFTSVYLQ
+219 EKLVAWGFTSVYLQ

-240 DIVKLRAEDLWD
+240 DIIKLRGEDLWD
-252 VRVKAI
+252 VREKAI
-258 AALERVHLP
+258 AALERVKLP

-272 SLYDGLNTDQIQQIV
+272 SLYDGLNTDQIQQVID
-287 HFAWQHPD
+287 FAWQHPGS
-295 TVCAIAFQAATP
+295 VCAIAFQAATP
-307 FGRFQVD
+307 FGRFEVD
-314 NKVKQGEQ
+314 NSKTNGKEHTNT
-322 KAPRKLRMP
+322 AESRILRKLRMP

-337 EEQTGLSQ
+337 EDQTGISQ
-345 DLFFPVGE
+345 NLFFPVGE

-359 TFSLLKYTKDG
+359 TFTLLKYTKEG

-378 TLKEFMEVVGPRP
+378 TLKEFMEVMGPRP
-391 NMTLRMLTRGRAAIL
+391 NMTLRMLTRGRSAVL
-406 PQLVTNIGG
+406 PQIVTNIGG

-479 KMRPAQPHAQESAFV
+479 RMRPAQPHANESAFV
-494 PLPTRRSRQHLVS
+494 PLPTRRTKQQAAPTL